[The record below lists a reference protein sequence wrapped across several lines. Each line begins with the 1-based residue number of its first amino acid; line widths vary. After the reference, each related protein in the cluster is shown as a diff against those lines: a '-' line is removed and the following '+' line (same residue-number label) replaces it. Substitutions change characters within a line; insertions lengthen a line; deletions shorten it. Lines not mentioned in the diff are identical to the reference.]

1 MVLGGC
7 AGWHGQPESSDGE
20 QTASGR
26 IPQRVEELAGKWEYI
41 DSNGAIPITLDKEGN
56 GTYEWKDG
64 VIETVELT
72 RGVWKGK
79 WYQKE
84 NDREGEFLIRFS
96 SEPLLAD
103 GQWWYTRIGSDVQPL
118 DPGGRFTMR
127 YLSGNLKNENN
138 EFTLQTGTLR

>member
-7 AGWHGQPESSDGE
+7 FGLHGQPGTPDGE
-20 QTASGR
+20 QAEPGR
-26 IPQRVEELAGKWEYI
+26 IPRQVEELAGSWEYM
-41 DSNGAIPITLDKEGN
+41 DSNGTFPITLDKEGN
-56 GTYEWKDG
+56 GAYDWKG
-64 VIETVELT
+64 GAIETVELT

-84 NDREGEFLIRFS
+84 NDREGEFLIKFS

-138 EFTLQTGTLR
+138 EFTLQTGTLH